1 MKIFRFTGYPVLS
14 FVLSWMALSHPQTL
28 SGEEARLPYHR
39 DINVIS
45 VNKQPPRSS
54 FMVYDNRQSA
64 LGNDYS
70 ASRYYLLL
78 NGTWRF
84 LYNDDFRNLPAEA
97 TDPATDISSWPEIR
111 VPGNWEFQGFG
122 TALYVNHP
130 FEFATSDPIPPT
142 LPETIPG
149 GVYRRNFQVPADWE
163 GRDVYLHIAG
173 AKSGVYVYVNGK
185 EVGYSEDSKNPAEFL
200 ITPYL
205 KSGENTLALK
215 IARWSTGS
223 YLECQDFWRV
233 SGIERDIFLWS
244 QAPVSLADFRVQS
257 TLDDS
262 YTEGIFRLEMDLRNS
277 RTTAA
282 DARIAV
288 ELSDAE
294 GRVVFSSLAE
304 TSVPAQ
310 GKQTVAFDKRFGQI
324 LKWTAETPNLYRLLM
339 RIETDN
345 GSEYI
350 PFRVGFRRIEIR
362 ESDQWREGKRLRLLY
377 VNGQPIKLKGVNIHE
392 HSEKGGHYVTAE
404 EMRRNF
410 ELMKRNNINSVRLAH
425 YPQDRRFYELC
436 DEYGFYVYDEAN
448 IESHGMYYTIWQDDM
463 RKGSAGH
470 LDGGKR
476 GTLGHNPDWLP
487 HHIERVVNMFE
498 RNKNY
503 PCITIWSLGNEAGN
517 GFNFYNAY
525 VTLKNLD
532 RGWMERPVCYERAG
546 WEWNTDMYVPQ
557 YPSAAWLRSIG
568 EKGADR
574 PVVPSEYSHAMGNSN
589 GDLWGQWQAIYAH
602 PHLQGGYI
610 WDWIDQGILRH
621 DAEGCPYW
629 AYGGDYGDEFTPSDG
644 NFLANGIVGSDQK
657 PHPAMSEVKYVHQNI
672 GFEAVDLAHGKV
684 KITNRFYFTD
694 LSGYQVSYAVCR
706 NGHPV
711 RSGVLTLDL
720 PPQESQVVTLPVD
733 RLKVAPGDE
742 YFLDFK
748 VTSLHPTPLVPA
760 GHVIASEQFELPF
773 KGAKSTFTPGK
784 NAGMEVEERGTTVC
798 IRSHRADFTF
808 DTVSGIPTSY
818 RVDGTEYFDHGFG
831 IRPNF
836 WRAPTDND
844 YGNGAPLR
852 LQVWKSISN
861 NPQMRGY
868 HITHGAGCVKLAV
881 EYGWEMPEEGLEY
894 LSYRMDYTLYPSG
907 ELHVALHFDPQQ
919 KERHYN
925 LEQLNAGTR
934 DGAIAT
940 STPKTEA
947 EMQAVHKVLEIPR
960 IGVRFR
966 MPRLFDNIRYFGRGP
981 EENYADRYRGTVVGI
996 YSAKAW
1002 DLYTP
1007 YIRPQENGHHTQTR
1021 WMAAT
1026 DVRGK
1031 GLLIVAD
1038 SLMEFNALRN
1048 SIEDFDGQ
1056 ESDKP
1061 YQWNNFSQKEIDS
1074 RNYGQAANRL
1084 RKQTHV
1090 NDIKPRDFVE
1100 ICLDGRHQGVAGYN
1114 SWGDRPQPYA
1124 TILSDQ
1130 EYRWGF
1136 TLVPVRSIHKELDK
1150 KSRLEYVYAPS
1161 EID

>member
-1 MKIFRFTGYPVLS
+1 MKIFRFTGYSVFS
-14 FVLSWMALSHPQTL
+14 FVLSWMILFHPQVL
-28 SGEEARLPYHR
+28 AGKEAQLPYHR

-54 FMVYDNRQSA
+54 FMVYENRQAA
-64 LGNDYS
+64 LSNDYS

-84 LYNDDFRNLPAEA
+84 LFNDDFRNLPVEA
-97 TDPATDISSWPEIR
+97 TDPATDVSNWPEIK

-130 FEFATSDPIPPT
+130 FEFATSNPIPPT

-149 GVYRRNFQVPADWE
+149 GIYRRNFQVPTDWE
-163 GRDVYLHIAG
+163 GRNVYLHIAG
-173 AKSGVYVYVNGK
+173 AKSGVYVYVNGE

-257 TLDDS
+257 TLDNS
-262 YTEGIFRLEMDLRNS
+262 YSEGIFRLEMDLRNS

-294 GRVVFSSLAE
+294 GTIVFNSLAE

-310 GKQTVAFDKRFGQI
+310 GKQTVVFDKRFEQI

-339 RIETDN
+339 RIDTDN
-345 GSEYI
+345 KSEYI

-362 ESDQWREGKRLRLLY
+362 ESDEWREGKRLRLLY

-392 HSEKGGHYVTAE
+392 HSEKGGHYVTEE

-425 YPQDRRFYELC
+425 YPQDRRFYEMC

-463 RKGSAGH
+463 RKGSEGH
-470 LDGGKR
+470 LDGKKR

-532 RGWMERPVCYERAG
+532 SGWMERPVCYERAG

-574 PVVPSEYSHAMGNSN
+574 PVVPSEYSHGMGNSN

-621 DAEGCPYW
+621 DSEGDPYW
-629 AYGGDYGDEFTPSDG
+629 AYGGDYGNEFTPSDG
-644 NFLANGIVGSDQK
+644 NFLANGIIGPDQK
-657 PHPAMSEVKYVHQNI
+657 PHPSMSEVKYVHQNI

-694 LSGYQVSYAVCR
+694 LSDYQLSYAVCR

-711 RSGVLTLDL
+711 RTGVLDLDL

-742 YFLDFK
+742 YFLNFK
-748 VTSLHPTPLVPA
+748 VTSLHPTSLVPA
-760 GHVIASEQFELPF
+760 GHIIANEQFELPF
-773 KGAKSTFTPGK
+773 KREKGPFAPGK
-784 NAGMEVEERGTTVC
+784 NIEMEVEERGTTVC
-798 IRSHRADFTF
+798 IRSHSVEFTF
-808 DTVSGIPTSY
+808 DTALGIPTSY
-818 RVDGTEYFDHGFG
+818 RVDGTEYFDKGFG

-852 LQVWKSISN
+852 LQIWKSISN
-861 NPQMRGY
+861 NPQMRAY
-868 HITHGAGCVKLAV
+868 HITHGQDCVKLAV
-881 EYGWEMPEEGLEY
+881 EYGWKMPEEGLEY
-894 LSYRMDYTLYPSG
+894 LSYRMDYTLYSSG
-907 ELHVALHFDPQQ
+907 ELHLALHFEPQQ

-925 LEQLNAGTR
+925 LEQLNAGTH

-940 STPKTEA
+940 STPKTED
-947 EMQAVHKVLEIPR
+947 EMQKVHKVLEIPR

-966 MPRLFDNIRYFGRGP
+966 MPQLFDNILYFGRGP
-981 EENYADRYRGTVVGI
+981 EENYADRYRGTTVGI

-1026 DVRGK
+1026 DIRGK

-1056 ESDKP
+1056 DSAKP
-1061 YQWNNFSQKEIDS
+1061 YQWNNFSQQEIDS
-1074 RNYGQAANRL
+1074 RDYDHAANRL

-1100 ICLDGRHQGVAGYN
+1100 VCLDGRHQGVAGYN

-1124 TILSDQ
+1124 TILSNQ
-1130 EYRWGF
+1130 EYLWGF
-1136 TLVPVRSIHKELDK
+1136 TLVPVRSIHKELNK
-1150 KSRLEYVYAPS
+1150 KIRLKY
-1161 EID
+1161 